1 MTRTPAIRWT
11 CDQCGRP
18 ITRGTGYVHVSYT
31 DIHRYEQAVRE
42 DKERRAA
49 RAAAGD
55 VLACLYKLSDLDS
68 MPSEARWHV
77 HHQACDPN
85 PTSNDYWWPIDRLG
99 TWPGLVEFVAH
110 VSDKTWITSTALSGL
125 LRRVLPNRTA
135 HAA

>member
-1 MTRTPAIRWT
+1 MPRTAIRWT

-49 RAAAGD
+49 RAATEGLRAW
-55 VLACLYKLSDLDS
+55 VYTLSDFDD
-68 MPSEARWHV
+68 MPSPARWHV

-85 PTSNDYWWPIDRLG
+85 PDSNDYWWPIDRLG

-110 VSDKTWITSTALSGL
+110 VSDKTWITATDLSRL